1 MNYKIVRLN
10 TAGKTEIEH
19 AVLIIY
25 TGGTLGMAYDES
37 GALVPFNFGK
47 ILEKIPN
54 LNNLN
59 ISVTV
64 ISFPEPIDS
73 SNINPQHW
81 VDMAY
86 IIYENYD
93 TYDGFIV
100 LHGTDTMAYS
110 ASMLS
115 FMLRGLNKPVIFT
128 GAQLPIS
135 AMRSDARENLMTAL
149 EIAISK
155 ANGKPIVPEVCI
167 FFNHMLLRGN
177 RAKKV
182 QSVHFDAFESEN
194 HPALAESGIIID
206 YNYAAI
212 RPFEEGKKLRY
223 HNKLDN
229 NVMVLKLFPG
239 ITKRVIESCLQ
250 IKGLKGVVLET
261 YGSGNSP
268 SEPWFIRLME
278 KAVERG
284 ILILNVSQCNGG
296 RVIQGRYQTSMD
308 LKRVGVL
315 SGGDITTEAA
325 ITKMMF
331 LLANESEESEIK
343 RKLIMPLA
351 GEMSVLSQ

>member
-10 TAGKTEIEH
+10 TTAKTEIEH

-25 TGGTLGMAYDES
+25 TGGTLGMAYDAQ
-37 GALVPFNFGK
+37 GALVPFNFGQ

-59 ISVTV
+59 ISITV

-73 SNINPQHW
+73 SNINLQHW

-93 TYDGFIV
+93 TYDGFVV

-115 FMLRGLNKPVIFT
+115 YMLKGLNKPVIFT

-135 AMRSDARENLMTAL
+135 EMRSDARENLMTSL
-149 EIAISK
+149 EIAITK
-155 ANGKPIVPEVCI
+155 ANGKPVVPEVCI
-167 FFNHMLLRGN
+167 FFNHTLLRGN
-177 RAKKV
+177 RSKKV

-194 HPALAESGIIID
+194 YPALAESGIIID

-212 RPFEEGKKLRY
+212 RPHEEGKQLRY
-223 HNKLDN
+223 FNQLDN
-229 NVMVLKLFPG
+229 QVMVIKLFPG
-239 ITKRVIESCLQ
+239 ITQNVIESC
-250 IKGLKGVVLET
+250 IKMKRLKGIILET

-268 SEPWFIRLME
+268 SEPWFLNLME
-278 KAVERG
+278 KAVEKG
-284 ILILNVSQCNGG
+284 LFVLNVSQCNGG
-296 RVIQGRYQTSMD
+296 RVIQGRYQTSKD
-308 LKRVGVL
+308 LKRIGVL

-325 ITKMMF
+325 VTKMMF
-331 LLANESEESEIK
+331 LLANEPDENEIK
-343 RKLIMPLA
+343 RKLITPLA

>member
-1 MNYKIVRLN
+1 
-10 TAGKTEIEH
+10 
-19 AVLIIY
+19 
-25 TGGTLGMAYDES
+25 MAYDEK

-59 ISVTV
+59 ISITV

-73 SNINPQHW
+73 SNINLQHW

-93 TYDGFIV
+93 TYDGFVV

-115 FMLRGLNKPVIFT
+115 YMLAGLNKPVIFT

-135 AMRSDARENLMTAL
+135 AMRSDARENLMTSL

-194 HPALAESGIIID
+194 YPPLAESGIVID
-206 YNYAAI
+206 YNYASI
-212 RPFEEGKKLRY
+212 RPYEEGKKLKYLNR
-223 HNKLDN
+223 LDN
-229 NVMVLKLFPG
+229 QVMVLKLFPG
-239 ITKRVIESCLQ
+239 ITKNVIEHCLG
-250 IKGLKGVVLET
+250 IEGLKGIVLET

-268 SEPWFIRLME
+268 SEDWFIQTME
-278 KAVERG
+278 QAVDRG
-284 ILILNVSQCNGG
+284 LLVFNVSQCNGG
-296 RVIQGRYQTSMD
+296 RVIQGRYQTSTD

-331 LLANESEESEIK
+331 VLANETDETEIK
-343 RKLIMPLA
+343 RKMMTPLA
-351 GEMSVLSQ
+351 GEMSVLSH